1 MVYWVKTAVMALLM
15 ASNAAAFTVSKS
27 SPQWRMSPALMATK
41 EPETEMK
48 VEEKKVKEEKV
59 AVEEVEEKPEKFDL
73 MAWFEAK
80 APLVEKALEESVKSD
95 CPQTKKICE
104 SMSYSLMAG
113 GKRIRPMI
121 ALAACEMLGGSI
133 EEGMPIAIATEMI
146 HTFSL
151 IHDDLPAM
159 DNDDLRRGK
168 PTNHVSFV
176 VFV

>member
-1 MVYWVKTAVMALLM
+1 MGETKTE
-15 ASNAAAFTVSKS
+15 N
-27 SPQWRMSPALMATK
+27 
-41 EPETEMK
+41 EK
-48 VEEKKVKEEKV
+48 VEEKTD
-59 AVEEVEEKPEKFDL
+59 KFDL
-73 MAWFEAK
+73 MAWFESK
-80 APLVEKALEESVKSD
+80 SPLVEKALEESVTSH

-121 ALAACEMLGGSI
+121 ALAACEMLGGTI

-151 IHDDLPAM
+151 IHDDLPSM

-168 PTNHVSFV
+168 PTNHIVYGEDVAILAGDALLSSAFQLVVENTPDTVSAERKLDLIV
-176 VFV
+176 LMGKANGPIGICGGQ